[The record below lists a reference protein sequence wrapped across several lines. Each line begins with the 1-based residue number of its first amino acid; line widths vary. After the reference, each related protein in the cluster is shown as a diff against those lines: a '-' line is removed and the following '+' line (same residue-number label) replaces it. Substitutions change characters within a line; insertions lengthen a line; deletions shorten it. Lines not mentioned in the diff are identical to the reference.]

1 MRVLK
6 PGGAFAVE
14 IGYDQK
20 DAVEALF
27 NAAGASDVWTI
38 KDLSTHDRVV
48 VGVKNP
54 LETRK

>member
-1 MRVLK
+1 VLK
-6 PGGAFAVE
+6 PGGVFAVE

-27 NAAGASDVWTI
+27 NDAGAGDVWTI

-54 LETRK
+54 LETRA